1 MKSKLT
7 KRDMDRII
15 PPKKKD
21 EAIEQSERYER
32 EYELGKEELD
42 DMIKKLDELLEKLKN
57 SEIHNE

>member
-7 KRDMDRII
+7 KSDMDRII
-15 PPKKKD
+15 PPKKKA

-32 EYELGKEELD
+32 EYELSKKELD

>member
-7 KRDMDRII
+7 KSDMDRII

-32 EYELGKEELD
+32 EYELSKKELD